1 MDYKDRIKD
10 SPLSKLNLTLGKTEP
25 RPAGS
30 ALSFGEYMIEKKG
43 TLSGGTFLGVNLEYE
58 QPTEHTSKI
67 GDLPGE

>member
-30 ALSFGEYMIEKKG
+30 APLETSPLVNFSQESLETENEQSSEY
-43 TLSGGTFLGVNLEYE
+43 
-58 QPTEHTSKI
+58 
-67 GDLPGE
+67 PG